1 MAGQRRKGA
10 DMSAHHAE
18 PSEGARVSN
27 WLWAL
32 VAALAAACLAV
43 WLTGMSLAAAAL
55 LAGAVFVVY
64 AVVLAQFWED
74 PPHGDTHDHGHHG
87 H

>member
-1 MAGQRRKGA
+1 
-10 DMSAHHAE
+10 MSDHHAE
-18 PSEGARVSN
+18 SSEGARASN

>member
-1 MAGQRRKGA
+1 
-10 DMSAHHAE
+10 MSDHHAAA
-18 PSEGARVSN
+18 SEGAKASN

-32 VAALAAACLAV
+32 VVAVVTAAV
-43 WLTGMSLAAAAL
+43 GTWLTGMSLQGAL
-55 LAGAVFVVY
+55 LLAATVFIVY

-74 PPHGDTHDHGHHG
+74 PPHGDAHDHGHHG

>member
-55 LAGAVFVVY
+55 LAGSVFVVY

-74 PPHGDTHDHGHHG
+74 PPHGDAHDHGH
-87 H
+87 